1 MLAAAAEHDHGDNAG
16 DIEIIV
22 VIPWLTAKVQRNQD
36 DQFDGDRFGETLQ
49 RREADNAEIVA
60 LDRHEARHI
69 HDRNA
74 RFDDDFEIAAGC
86 VDDINRHWSA
96 EQHAQSRARSFGAR
110 AKAPRTSAGAAARSS
125 PPVLLVR
132 RCTIETLAASTGL
145 NIAPASLAASSA
157 RVRRIQV
164 PRPQVRRRLRLHG
177 TRSISECART
187 RARQSELIHRI
198 ARKNS
203 QLVECDIEL
212 AVNTMLDQMA
222 RCLARGGRI
231 EIRGIGSFSLR
242 LRRARIGRAPGP
254 GRRCRFPRGTRPGSS
269 RGASC
274 ANASSATLAHRL
286 NRSRPRLNRRI
297 RSRTATADP
306 SPATVMRI
314 EALLRGHWPRP
325 VPADAPDT
333 LIGTSPHPRGRPKT
347 SPPRMVP
354 HAPSFES
361 GDPVGSLVSP
371 GTCQSCER
379 DVAPAAARR
388 EAG

>member
-1 MLAAAAEHDHGDNAG
+1 MMIVSGRLSSGAKPTMRKSLRSTGMKRGTFMIETHGSMTTSKSRPGALTTSIDVGRPINA
-16 DIEIIV
+16 V
-22 VIPWLTAKVQRNQD
+22 R
-36 DQFDGDRFGETLQ
+36 
-49 RREADNAEIVA
+49 
-60 LDRHEARHI
+60 
-69 HDRNA
+69 
-74 RFDDDFEIAAGC
+74 
-86 VDDINRHWSA
+86 
-96 EQHAQSRARSFGAR
+96 SRARSFGAR

-125 PPVLLVR
+125 PPVLFVR

-145 NIAPASLAASSA
+145 NIAAASLAASSA
-157 RVRRIQV
+157 RVRRIRV
-164 PRPQVRRRLRLHG
+164 PRPQVWRRLRLHG

-286 NRSRPRLNRRI
+286 NRRI

-347 SPPRMVP
+347 SPPPMVP

-371 GTCQSCER
+371 GTCQ
-379 DVAPAAARR
+379 
-388 EAG
+388 

>member
-1 MLAAAAEHDHGDNAG
+1 MLAAAAEHDHGDNAD

-36 DQFDGDRFGETLQ
+36 DQFDGDRFGETLH
-49 RREADNAEIVA
+49 RRESDSAEIVA
-60 LDRHEARHI
+60 LDR
-69 HDRNA
+69 
-74 RFDDDFEIAAGC
+74 FDDDFGIAAGC

-96 EQHAQSRARSFGAR
+96 DQRARSRARSFGAR

-145 NIAPASLAASSA
+145 NIAAASLAASSA

-164 PRPQVRRRLRLHG
+164 RRLRTHG

-203 QLVECDIEL
+203 QLVERDIEL

-222 RCLARGGRI
+222 RCLACGGRI

-269 RGASC
+269 RGGSC
-274 ANASSATLAHRL
+274 ANASSVTLAHRL
-286 NRSRPRLNRRI
+286 K

-333 LIGTSPHPRGRPKT
+333 LIGASPHPRGRPKT
-347 SPPRMVP
+347 SPPRMLP

-371 GTCQSCER
+371 GTCQSSER